1 MAGLKVTGT
10 LESVTLANY
19 SILYAETALDEDYY
33 RLTDV
38 ESRIPKFC
46 VGKLRRTCQGRLVD
60 PLSVRSIRK
69 WAAKCR
75 GDYEPQANV
84 Y

>member
-1 MAGLKVTGT
+1 MEGGGVEGHRYLGV
-10 LESVTLANY
+10 VTLANY

-46 VGKLRRTCQGRLVD
+46 VGEH
-60 PLSVRSIRK
+60 
-69 WAAKCR
+69 AKGGSLTRCR
-75 GDYEPQANV
+75 
-84 Y
+84 